1 MLEHTE
7 RYRFA
12 GKYVKGK
19 QVIELG
25 CGTGYGSSI
34 LAQAGAKK
42 VIALDI
48 STDAITYAKKHFP
61 HKNVQYLVSSAEKTP
76 LPEKSADVVVSFETI
91 EHVPHP
97 DTFIKEAMRLLKD
110 SGLCIISTPNAQTS
124 FGDNPYHLKEF
135 TVQELDVLLSK
146 FTNRKYFGQRKVT
159 YPLVML
165 YKKLLPF
172 ILFSSMRMLLRFR
185 PWENY
190 AIKPIRRGLKIPY
203 LYLVVV
209 CQK

>member
-48 STDAITYAKKHFP
+48 SADAISYAKKHFP
-61 HKNVQYLVSSAEKTP
+61 HKNVEYTVGSAEKTA
-76 LPEKSADVVVSFETI
+76 LLQKSADVVISFETI
-91 EHVPHP
+91 EHLANP
-97 DTFIKEAMRLLKD
+97 DKFIAEAIRLLKD
-110 SGLCIISTPNAQTS
+110 NGTCIISTPNAQTS

-135 TVQELDVLLSK
+135 TAQELDILLTK
-146 FTNRKYFGQRKVT
+146 FSNRKYFGQRRVT

-172 ILFSSMRMLLRFR
+172 IPFSGIRMLLRFR

-190 AIKPIRRGLKIPY
+190 TIKPIRRSLKIPY